1 MSLSRGRFVDAPVEA
16 LTTATVHPSSI
27 LRAPD
32 DETRRTELRAF
43 VKDLSSGPGSR
54 GRRRGRR
61 TLTAPSADGLR
72 EGMSALSGVGM

>member
-43 VKDLSSGPGSR
+43 VKDLSKVARALEAGAG
-54 GRRRGRR
+54 
-61 TLTAPSADGLR
+61 ADGP
-72 EGMSALSGVGM
+72 